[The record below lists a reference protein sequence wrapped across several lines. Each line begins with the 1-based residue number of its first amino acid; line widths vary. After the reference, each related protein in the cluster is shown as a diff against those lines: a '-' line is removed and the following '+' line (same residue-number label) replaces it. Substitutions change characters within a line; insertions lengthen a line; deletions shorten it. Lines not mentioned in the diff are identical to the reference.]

1 MKTSIAKPLLMVSLV
16 ALTALCGGAAQA
28 ATTSVSATVEGTLAP
43 GVYGRIDIGS
53 APPPP
58 LIYAQPV
65 LIYRQPVVVQQPP
78 LYLHVPPGHA
88 KKWSKHC
95 AQYNAC
101 GQPVYF
107 VRVDGDDD
115 YERRG
120 GKNKNKNK
128 NRDRDDDRDHDHD
141 EGHGK
146 GKGKH

>member
-1 MKTSIAKPLLMVSLV
+1 MKILIVKPLLMAGFV
-16 ALTALCGGAAQA
+16 ALATFGTGAAQSA
-28 ATTSVSATVEGTLAP
+28 PPYISATVEGALSP
-43 GVYGRIDIGS
+43 GVYGRIDIGT

-65 LIYRQPVVVQQPP
+65 VIYPAPVVVQQSP

-95 AQYNAC
+95 AKYNAC

-107 VRVDGDDD
+107 VKVNGDDD

-120 GKNKNKNK
+120 GK
-128 NRDRDDDRDHDHD
+128 DRGEGKHHGKGHD

-146 GKGKH
+146 GKHDH